1 MKISRFVG
9 ANSRDV
15 MRQVR
20 LALGPDALIVS
31 NRSVDGGVE
40 VLATVDGAFEDDA
53 SDTPQRQAPAHAP
66 ASGGA
71 APVPANAGA
80 PVSAPAPAFGAGASA
95 GFAPTS
101 TPGFTPGI
109 APGFASGFTPG
120 VAPGI
125 AAGTVPARAP
135 AAPMPG
141 FAPAYPSASAPA
153 SDPRAATAVRPAAP
167 QTGYTTP
174 SRSIAAYQSAFASS
188 AQPEDDAPVAPAG
201 AGAMPPSGYSTSSR
215 PGHSQPAH
223 SQPTHSQPAHS
234 QPAHSQ
240 PAHSQPAHSQPAIAR
255 PPIEQGTAQPLSQQP
270 ATPLTGAA
278 TRVQLP
284 PLPPSRPAMP
294 AAPTP
299 AAYAPAAT
307 AIPAASA
314 ASSVAATPTAYA
326 SAASSTPAAPA
337 SHASSAAATPA
348 AYASTAGSASHA
360 SPAAATPAAYAST
373 ADSASHASSAAAAP
387 AAYASSAASAPAAPA
402 AYASAAPAPSMA
414 RMPDAPLRQA
424 PPSLPPDTTAGLQ
437 DAISALRGALETRM
451 DGLLW
456 GGRPGTTRETAAA
469 ALFRSLLDAGFS
481 TKLVRALVDRLPQG
495 LSADAAQA
503 WARNELVTHLP
514 VVASEDEFL
523 AGGVYALVGPT
534 GVGKTTTLAKLA
546 ARCVAREGRDQVAM
560 LTTDLFR
567 IGALEQLQ
575 IYGRLMGVPAHS
587 VRDAAELRRILAE
600 LGNRKIV
607 LIDTTGISQRDRL
620 VAEQAAMLCNAGK
633 PVRRLL
639 VLNAASQGDTLDEV
653 AHAYRNGVGEDVAG
667 CIITKLDEATRLG
680 AALDTAIRHRLPIH
694 YMSVGQKV
702 PEHMELARADT
713 LIDRAFGMVERARA
727 LYTPS
732 EADLA
737 SLVPSAREADAV
749 DPARRRQ
756 LLASAILRP
765 QGGPASIAAA
775 QNLDD
780 TIAMLDSDP
789 ACAQARASW
798 RDYVGDG
805 AGASLAALGDEPL
818 GMVRREFSA
827 TCNRHLLA
835 MHGKTSMKGDGL
847 PGGVLMGALLM
858 SDRGVAMAAPAQ
870 QLALAHGML
879 TSFAPGATGLAD
891 AGQALEA
898 RVRWLGE
905 QLPRLPLVHLLESGT
920 SASWQSLNGQG
931 ASWVAR
937 CAGGMRVVQDECP
950 TNLNAVGKSVGYLP
964 VGQPG
969 DMPGLTIEQAGKSVP
984 LALWASGTEI
994 TLPGRGETTSM
1005 RLVCA
1010 RLIDTVSGEIAAQL
1024 FGLTNLPASQADA
1037 ATVARWLVL
1046 QDEARAGFRYMAN
1059 AWQALPS
1066 VDGAHT
1072 LARQALM
1079 AGQLGAAC
1087 WQMAHSPSAAVV
1099 RGPLSGIMGS
1109 ERKLSGRMLPVAIL
1123 KMFAMLEMAA

>member
-40 VLATVDGAFEDDA
+40 VLATLDGAFEDDA

-95 GFAPTS
+95 GFVPAS

-153 SDPRAATAVRPAAP
+153 SDPRAAGATRPAAP

-188 AQPEDDAPVAPAG
+188 AQPEEDAPVAPVG
-201 AGAMPPSGYSTSSR
+201 AGAMPPSGYSTS
-215 PGHSQPAH
+215 
-223 SQPTHSQPAHS
+223 S

-255 PPIEQGTAQPLSQQP
+255 PPMEQGTAQPLSQQP

-307 AIPAASA
+307 AIPAAPA
-314 ASSVAATPTAYA
+314 ASSVAAMPTAYA
-326 SAASSTPAAPA
+326 SAASSTPAPA

-360 SPAAATPAAYAST
+360 SSAAATPAAYAST
-373 ADSASHASSAAAAP
+373 AESASHASSAAAAP

-456 GGRPGTTRETAAA
+456 GGRPGTTREAAAA

-587 VRDAAELRRILAE
+587 VRDAAELRRILGE

-713 LIDRAFGMVERARA
+713 LIDRAFSMVERARA

>member
-1 MKISRFVG
+1 MKISRFFGV
-9 ANSRDV
+9 NSREV

-20 LALGPDALIVS
+20 QVLGPDALIVS

-40 VLATVDGAFEDDA
+40 VLATVDGAFEDAA
-53 SDTPQRQAPAHAP
+53 SETPQRETAGYAAPAVDARQPAP
-66 ASGGA
+66 TSSPFGGA
-71 APVPANAGA
+71 AVQPPMPQSGYLTPSPAQ
-80 PVSAPAPAFGAGASA
+80 
-95 GFAPTS
+95 
-101 TPGFTPGI
+101 
-109 APGFASGFTPG
+109 
-120 VAPGI
+120 
-125 AAGTVPARAP
+125 
-135 AAPMPG
+135 APMPQ
-141 FAPAYPSASAPA
+141 ANYS
-153 SDPRAATAVRPAAP
+153 
-167 QTGYTTP
+167 TP

-188 AQPEDDAPVAPAG
+188 AVPEMD
-201 AGAMPPSGYSTSSR
+201 AMPVSNGAVEP
-215 PGHSQPAH
+215 QLA
-223 SQPTHSQPAHS
+223 A
-234 QPAHSQ
+234 A
-240 PAHSQPAHSQPAIAR
+240 
-255 PPIEQGTAQPLSQQP
+255 QP
-270 ATPLTGAA
+270 ATSQSGAIHPAALAPASLHPTPAQQVPMPHPAAAQVAAPSIAAQPAAPLTGTA
-278 TRVQLP
+278 TRVELP
-284 PLPPSRPAMP
+284 ALPAARPATPASAPAYVP
-294 AAPTP
+294 AASAPASAPAYVP
-299 AAYAPAAT
+299 AASAPASAPAYVPPASAPASAPAYT
-307 AIPAASA
+307 PAASA
-314 ASSVAATPTAYA
+314 AA
-326 SAASSTPAAPA
+326 S
-337 SHASSAAATPA
+337 
-348 AYASTAGSASHA
+348 
-360 SPAAATPAAYAST
+360 
-373 ADSASHASSAAAAP
+373 
-387 AAYASSAASAPAAPA
+387 
-402 AYASAAPAPSMA
+402 APSMA

-424 PPSLPPDTTAGLQ
+424 PPMAPPSLPANSNAGLQ

-456 GGRPGTTRETAAA
+456 GGRPGSGREPAAA

-481 TKLVRALVDRLPQG
+481 TKLVRTLVDRLPQG
-495 LSADAAQA
+495 LSTDAAQA

-514 VVASEDEFL
+514 VVRSEDEFL

-587 VRDAAELRRILAE
+587 VRDAGELRRILAE

-620 VAEQAAMLCNAGK
+620 VAEQATLLCNAGK

-702 PEHMELARADT
+702 PEHMELARADV
-713 LIDRAFGMVERARA
+713 LIDRAFQMVERARA

-765 QGGPASIAAA
+765 QGGSASVAAA

-780 TIAMLDSDP
+780 TIGLLDNDP
-789 ACAQARASW
+789 ACVQARASW
-798 RDYVGDG
+798 REYVGDG
-805 AGASLAALGDEPL
+805 AGASLAGLADEPL
-818 GMVRREFSA
+818 AMVRREFSSV
-827 TCNRHLLA
+827 CNRHLLA
-835 MHGKTSMKGDGL
+835 MHGKTSMKGEGL

-858 SDRGVAMAAPAQ
+858 SDRGVALAAPAQ

-879 TSFAPGATGLAD
+879 TSFAPAAPGLAD
-891 AGQALEA
+891 AGPALEA

-905 QLPRLPLVHLLESGT
+905 QLPRLPLVHLLEAGT
-920 SASWQSLNGQG
+920 SALWQSLSGQG

-937 CAGGMRVVQDECP
+937 CPGGMRVVQDECP

-969 DMPGLTIEQAGKSVP
+969 DMPGLVSEQGGKQVP

-994 TLPGRGETTSM
+994 ALPGRGEHAAF

-1010 RLIDTVSGEIAAQL
+1010 RLIDTASGEVAGQL
-1024 FGLTNLPASQADA
+1024 FGVTNLPASQADA

-1046 QDEARAGFRYMAN
+1046 QDEAKAGFRYMAS
-1059 AWQALPS
+1059 AWQALPA

-1072 LARQALM
+1072 LARQSLM

-1087 WQMAHSPSAAVV
+1087 WQMAHSASAGVA

-1109 ERKLSGRMLPVAIL
+1109 ERKLSGKLLPVAIL
-1123 KMFAMLEMAA
+1123 KMFAMLEMAAG

>member
-1 MKISRFVG
+1 MKISRFFGV
-9 ANSRDV
+9 NSREV

-20 LALGPDALIVS
+20 QVLGPDALIVS

-40 VLATVDGAFEDDA
+40 VLATVEGAFDDA
-53 SDTPQRQAPAHAP
+53 ASETPQRE
-66 ASGGA
+66 A
-71 APVPANAGA
+71 APY
-80 PVSAPAPAFGAGASA
+80 SPAPAERSYA
-95 GFAPTS
+95 
-101 TPGFTPGI
+101 
-109 APGFASGFTPG
+109 
-120 VAPGI
+120 
-125 AAGTVPARAP
+125 AP
-135 AAPMPG
+135 AAPAAPV
-141 FAPAYPSASAPA
+141 APAAM
-153 SDPRAATAVRPAAP
+153 P
-167 QTGYTTP
+167 QTGYAAP

-188 AQPEDDAPVAPAG
+188 ALPEEDTGPEDVAGATSAPAVPYPT
-201 AGAMPPSGYSTSSR
+201 AL
-215 PGHSQPAH
+215 QPA
-223 SQPTHSQPAHS
+223 PTQPA
-234 QPAHSQ
+234 AV
-240 PAHSQPAHSQPAIAR
+240 
-255 PPIEQGTAQPLSQQP
+255 
-270 ATPLTGAA
+270 A
-278 TRVQLP
+278 TRVELPALP
-284 PLPPSRPAMP
+284 PARPMAS
-294 AAPTP
+294 ATP
-299 AAYAPAAT
+299 APAAVSMPV
-307 AIPAASA
+307 PAA
-314 ASSVAATPTAYA
+314 VPM
-326 SAASSTPAAPA
+326 AAP
-337 SHASSAAATPA
+337 
-348 AYASTAGSASHA
+348 
-360 SPAAATPAAYAST
+360 
-373 ADSASHASSAAAAP
+373 AAAAP
-387 AAYASSAASAPAAPA
+387 MPSPVAA
-402 AYASAAPAPSMA
+402 APSMA
-414 RMPDAPLRQA
+414 RTPDAPLRQ
-424 PPSLPPDTTAGLQ
+424 PPAMPAAALPTDTAAGLQ

-456 GGRPGTTRETAAA
+456 GGRPGSGREPAAA

-495 LSADAAQA
+495 MTADAAQS

-523 AGGVYALVGPT
+523 VGGVYALVGPT

-702 PEHMELARADT
+702 PEHMELARADM
-713 LIDRAFGMVERARA
+713 LIDRAFAMVERARA

-737 SLVPSAREADAV
+737 SLAPAAREADAV

-765 QGGPASIAAA
+765 QGGSASISAA

-798 RDYVGDG
+798 REYVGDG

-818 GMVRREFSA
+818 AMVRREFSA
-827 TCNRHLLA
+827 TCHRHLLA
-835 MHGKTSMKGDGL
+835 MHGKTTMKGEGL
-847 PGGVLMGALLM
+847 PGGTLLGALLM
-858 SDRGVAMAAPAQ
+858 SDRGAALAAPAQ

-879 TSFAPGATGLAD
+879 TSFAPAAPGQPD
-891 AGQALEA
+891 AALALEA

-905 QLPRLPLVHLLESGT
+905 QLPRLPLVHLLEAGT
-920 SASWQSLNGQG
+920 SGLWQSLTGQG

-937 CAGGMRVVQDECP
+937 CPGGMRVTQDECP

-969 DMPGLTIEQAGKSVP
+969 DMPGLLTEKAGKRVP
-984 LALWASGTEI
+984 LALWASGTEVV
-994 TLPGRGETTSM
+994 LPGKNSDGAAM

-1010 RLIDTVSGEIAAQL
+1010 RLIDTESGEIAAQL

-1059 AWQALPS
+1059 AWQALPA

-1072 LARQALM
+1072 LARQSLM

-1087 WQMAHSPSAAVV
+1087 WQMAHSPSADVV
-1099 RGPLSGIMGS
+1099 RGPLSGIVGS

-1123 KMFAMLEMAA
+1123 KMFAMLEMTGGA

>member
-53 SDTPQRQAPAHAP
+53 SDTPQRQAP

-153 SDPRAATAVRPAAP
+153 SDPRAAGATRPAAP

-188 AQPEDDAPVAPAG
+188 AQPEEDAPVAPVG
-201 AGAMPPSGYSTSSR
+201 AGAMPPSGYSTSSQ
-215 PGHSQPAH
+215 PG
-223 SQPTHSQPAHS
+223 
-234 QPAHSQ
+234 
-240 PAHSQPAHSQPAIAR
+240 HSQPAHSQPAIAR

-307 AIPAASA
+307 AIPAAPV
-314 ASSVAATPTAYA
+314 ASSVAAMPTAYA
-326 SAASSTPAAPA
+326 SPASSTPAAPV
-337 SHASSAAATPA
+337 SHAPAASTAAATPA

-360 SPAAATPAAYAST
+360 TSAAATPAAYAST

-424 PPSLPPDTTAGLQ
+424 PPALPPDTTAGLQ

-456 GGRPGTTRETAAA
+456 GGRPGTTREAAAA

-481 TKLVRALVDRLPQG
+481 TKLVRALVDRLPPG

-969 DMPGLTIEQAGKSVP
+969 DMPGLTVEQAGKSVP

>member
-1 MKISRFVG
+1 MKISRFFGV
-9 ANSRDV
+9 NSREV

-20 LALGPDALIVS
+20 QVLGPDALIVS

-40 VLATVDGAFEDDA
+40 VLATVDGAFEDAA
-53 SDTPQRQAPAHAP
+53 SETPQRETAGYAAPAGEARQPAP
-66 ASGGA
+66 TSSPFGGA
-71 APVPANAGA
+71 AVQQPMPRPSAMPQPVH
-80 PVSAPAPAFGAGASA
+80 
-95 GFAPTS
+95 
-101 TPGFTPGI
+101 
-109 APGFASGFTPG
+109 
-120 VAPGI
+120 
-125 AAGTVPARAP
+125 AAMPSP
-135 AAPMPG
+135 MQAPM
-141 FAPAYPSASAPA
+141 
-153 SDPRAATAVRPAAP
+153 P
-167 QTGYTTP
+167 QTGYSTPSPMQAPMPQTGYSTPSPAQAPMPQTNYSTP

-188 AQPEDDAPVAPAG
+188 AVPEMDAMPASDGAVEPHSAGPHSTATRSTALHPAALAPA
-201 AGAMPPSGYSTSSR
+201 ALQPMPAPQAPMPHPAAAQVAAPSVAA
-215 PGHSQPAH
+215 QPA
-223 SQPTHSQPAHS
+223 A
-234 QPAHSQ
+234 
-240 PAHSQPAHSQPAIAR
+240 
-255 PPIEQGTAQPLSQQP
+255 
-270 ATPLTGAA
+270 PLTGAA
-278 TRVQLP
+278 TRVELPALP
-284 PLPPSRPAMP
+284 PARPA
-294 AAPTP
+294 TP
-299 AAYAPAAT
+299 ATSPAYAPATSAPATSPAYAPTASAPAT
-307 AIPAASA
+307 APAYAPPASVPPTAPAYTPAASA
-314 ASSVAATPTAYA
+314 
-326 SAASSTPAAPA
+326 
-337 SHASSAAATPA
+337 
-348 AYASTAGSASHA
+348 
-360 SPAAATPAAYAST
+360 
-373 ADSASHASSAAAAP
+373 
-387 AAYASSAASAPAAPA
+387 
-402 AYASAAPAPSMA
+402 AAPAPSMA

-424 PPSLPPDTTAGLQ
+424 PPMAPPSLPANSTAGLQ

-456 GGRPGTTRETAAA
+456 GGRPGSGREPAAA

-481 TKLVRALVDRLPQG
+481 TKLVRTLVDRLPQG
-495 LSADAAQA
+495 LSTDAAQA

-514 VVASEDEFL
+514 VVGSEDEFL

-587 VRDAAELRRILAE
+587 VRDAGELRRILAE
-600 LGNRKIV
+600 FGNRKIV

-620 VAEQAAMLCNAGK
+620 VAEQATMLCNAGK

-702 PEHMELARADT
+702 PEHMDLARADV
-713 LIDRAFGMVERARA
+713 LIDRAFQMVERARA

-765 QGGPASIAAA
+765 QGGSASVTAA

-780 TIAMLDSDP
+780 TIGLLDNDP
-789 ACAQARASW
+789 ACVQARASW
-798 RDYVGDG
+798 REYVGDG
-805 AGASLAALGDEPL
+805 AGASLAGLADEPL
-818 GMVRREFSA
+818 AMVRREFSSV
-827 TCNRHLLA
+827 CNRHLLA
-835 MHGKTSMKGDGL
+835 VHGKTSMKGEGL
-847 PGGVLMGALLM
+847 PGGVLMGSLLM
-858 SDRGVAMAAPAQ
+858 SDRGVALAAPAQ

-879 TSFAPGATGLAD
+879 TSFAPAAPGLAD
-891 AGQALEA
+891 AGPALEA

-905 QLPRLPLVHLLESGT
+905 QLPRLPLVHLLEAGT
-920 SASWQSLNGQG
+920 SALWQSLSGQG

-937 CAGGMRVVQDECP
+937 CPGGMRVVQDECP

-969 DMPGLTIEQAGKSVP
+969 DMPGLISEQGGKQVP

-994 TLPGRGETTSM
+994 ALPGRGEQAAF

-1010 RLIDTVSGEIAAQL
+1010 RLIDTASGEVAGQL
-1024 FGLTNLPASQADA
+1024 FGVTNLAASQADA

-1046 QDEARAGFRYMAN
+1046 QDEAKAGFRYMAS
-1059 AWQALPS
+1059 AWQALPA

-1072 LARQALM
+1072 LARQSLM

-1087 WQMAHSPSAAVV
+1087 WQMAHSTSAAVA

-1109 ERKLSGRMLPVAIL
+1109 ERKLSGKLLPVAIL
-1123 KMFAMLEMAA
+1123 KMFAMLEMAAG

>member
-1 MKISRFVG
+1 MS
-9 ANSRDV
+9 
-15 MRQVR
+15 
-20 LALGPDALIVS
+20 
-31 NRSVDGGVE
+31 
-40 VLATVDGAFEDDA
+40 
-53 SDTPQRQAPAHAP
+53 AP
-66 ASGGA
+66 AS
-71 APVPANAGA
+71 APAYAPA
-80 PVSAPAPAFGAGASA
+80 VSAPASAPAY
-95 GFAPTS
+95 
-101 TPGFTPGI
+101 
-109 APGFASGFTPG
+109 
-120 VAPGI
+120 
-125 AAGTVPARAP
+125 AP
-135 AAPMPG
+135 AASVPAS
-141 FAPAYPSASAPA
+141 APAYAPTASAPA
-153 SDPRAATAVRPAAP
+153 S
-167 QTGYTTP
+167 
-174 SRSIAAYQSAFASS
+174 
-188 AQPEDDAPVAPAG
+188 APAYV
-201 AGAMPPSGYSTSSR
+201 PPASALAS
-215 PGHSQPAH
+215 
-223 SQPTHSQPAHS
+223 
-234 QPAHSQ
+234 
-240 PAHSQPAHSQPAIAR
+240 
-255 PPIEQGTAQPLSQQP
+255 
-270 ATPLTGAA
+270 
-278 TRVQLP
+278 
-284 PLPPSRPAMP
+284 
-294 AAPTP
+294 
-299 AAYAPAAT
+299 APAYT
-307 AIPAASA
+307 PAASA
-314 ASSVAATPTAYA
+314 AA
-326 SAASSTPAAPA
+326 S
-337 SHASSAAATPA
+337 
-348 AYASTAGSASHA
+348 
-360 SPAAATPAAYAST
+360 
-373 ADSASHASSAAAAP
+373 
-387 AAYASSAASAPAAPA
+387 
-402 AYASAAPAPSMA
+402 APSMA

-424 PPSLPPDTTAGLQ
+424 PPMAPPSLPANSNAGLQ

-456 GGRPGTTRETAAA
+456 GGRPGSGREPAAA

-481 TKLVRALVDRLPQG
+481 TKLVRTLVDRLPQG
-495 LSADAAQA
+495 LSTDAAQA

-514 VVASEDEFL
+514 VVRSEDEFL

-587 VRDAAELRRILAE
+587 VRDAGELRRILAE

-620 VAEQAAMLCNAGK
+620 VAEQATLLCNAGK

-702 PEHMELARADT
+702 PEHMELARADV
-713 LIDRAFGMVERARA
+713 LIDRAFQMVERARA

-765 QGGPASIAAA
+765 QGGSASVAAA

-780 TIAMLDSDP
+780 TIGLLDNDP
-789 ACAQARASW
+789 ACVQARASW
-798 RDYVGDG
+798 REYVGDG
-805 AGASLAALGDEPL
+805 AGASLAGLADEPL
-818 GMVRREFSA
+818 AMVRREFSSV
-827 TCNRHLLA
+827 CNRHLLA
-835 MHGKTSMKGDGL
+835 MHGKTSMKGEGL
-847 PGGVLMGALLM
+847 PGGVLMGSLLM
-858 SDRGVAMAAPAQ
+858 SDRGVALAAPAQ

-879 TSFAPGATGLAD
+879 TSFAPAAPGLAD
-891 AGQALEA
+891 AGPALEA

-905 QLPRLPLVHLLESGT
+905 QLPRLPLVHLLEAGT
-920 SASWQSLNGQG
+920 SALWQSLSGQG

-937 CAGGMRVVQDECP
+937 CPGGMRVVQDECP

-969 DMPGLTIEQAGKSVP
+969 DMPGLVSEQGGKQVP

-994 TLPGRGETTSM
+994 ALPGRGEHAAF

-1010 RLIDTVSGEIAAQL
+1010 RLIDTASGEVAGQL
-1024 FGLTNLPASQADA
+1024 FGVTNLPASQADA

-1046 QDEARAGFRYMAN
+1046 QDEAKAGFRYMAS
-1059 AWQALPS
+1059 AWQALPA

-1072 LARQALM
+1072 LARQSLM

-1087 WQMAHSPSAAVV
+1087 WQMAHSASAGVA

-1109 ERKLSGRMLPVAIL
+1109 ERKLSGKLLPVAIL
-1123 KMFAMLEMAA
+1123 KMFAMLEMAAG